1 MWAGK
6 LGGRGAGSSVPTGR
20 PAIFWFPR
28 HFVPGFY
35 LHWVPPAFVQP
46 FHEKL
51 RRRVDYGGQA
61 GAIFG
66 NKINPQII

>member
-1 MWAGK
+1 
-6 LGGRGAGSSVPTGR
+6 
-20 PAIFWFPR
+20 
-28 HFVPGFY
+28 VPGY

-61 GAIFG
+61 GTIFG
-66 NKINPQII
+66 NKINPQIIRNGGAFSALLIYLFSILLFLERFLDRNVLD